1 MTNGPNTTP
10 TTTPTTKSNMVSLL
24 VSDRGTARKL
34 FSAFETIPT
43 DIAECGVSPEDN
55 QESE

>member
-24 VSDRGTARKL
+24 VSDRGTARRL
-34 FSAFETIPT
+34 FSAFEASSTG
-43 DIAECGVSPEDN
+43 IAGYGVSPEDN